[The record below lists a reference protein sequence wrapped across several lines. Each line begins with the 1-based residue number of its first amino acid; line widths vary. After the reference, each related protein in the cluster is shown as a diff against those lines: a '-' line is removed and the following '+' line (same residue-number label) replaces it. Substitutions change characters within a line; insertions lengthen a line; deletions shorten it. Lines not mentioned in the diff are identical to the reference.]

1 MTVNAEKPATP
12 VPTWKGLPAAQ
23 QPSYPDQEALR
34 AVVAELEA
42 CPPLVF
48 AG

>member
-1 MTVNAEKPATP
+1 MTTETRASLHGEA
-12 VPTWKGLPAAQ
+12 WSSLPAAQ